1 VLRPLEVDEDEVLV
15 LLLVEEVEL
24 DMAEVVGAPSL
35 IEV

>member
-1 VLRPLEVDEDEVLV
+1 MLRPLEVDEDEVLV

-24 DMAEVVGAPSL
+24 DMVEVVGAPSL